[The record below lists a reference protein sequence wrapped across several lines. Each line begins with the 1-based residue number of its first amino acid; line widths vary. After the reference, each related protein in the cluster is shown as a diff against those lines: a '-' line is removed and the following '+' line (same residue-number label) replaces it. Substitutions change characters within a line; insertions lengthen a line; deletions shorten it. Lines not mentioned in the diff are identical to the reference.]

1 MSDADS
7 ATIGG
12 SIVSDIVTA
21 LGDMVTGLASALVN
35 GFQSLFW
42 TGTALTPLASALLAF
57 AGIGI
62 AISLFYMALSFFR
75 SKVRKSV

>member
-1 MSDADS
+1 MVTA
-7 ATIGG
+7 
-12 SIVSDIVTA
+12 IVTDIVEA
-21 LGDMVTGLASALVN
+21 VGSMVTGLGGALVE
-35 GFQSLFW
+35 GFETLFW
-42 TGTALTPLASALLAF
+42 TGEALTPLASALLAF